1 MLKSTAKQVN
11 LLKVFGNYE
20 RLKLLCCLVKPH
32 SVTELLSKCTLS
44 QSALSQHLKVLK
56 KANLVTC
63 LREGKNRIY
72 SVSDTRM
79 LAVAKLLLE
88 H

>member
-1 MLKSTAKQVN
+1 MLKSTVKQKN

-20 RLKLLCCLVKPH
+20 RLKLLCCLVEPH
-32 SVTELLSKCTLS
+32 SVTELLCKCTLS

-63 LREGKNRIY
+63 LREGKSQIY
-72 SVSDTRM
+72 RVSDTRM
-79 LAVAKLLLE
+79 LAVAEILLE